1 MNTLHPIRIDEPHD
15 AISDRAADFFAQ
27 RRFGPWHDADQSALD
42 AWLAESDLHRVA
54 YLRLEGIAAR
64 TSHLAAIHTFKSGAR
79 SSRFQGM
86 SAGWS
91 KYRLYA
97 APLLIAAS
105 LTFVAPYVGSLVN
118 ALFEPPLRS
127 FSTDVG
133 GRTLLRF
140 GDGTEFELN
149 TNSAVHY
156 RMSNHERS
164 VWLDRGEVW
173 FHVAHDPKNPFVLN
187 VGSHRVSDLGTEFV
201 VRRNSANV
209 EVALLNG
216 RAILSTDG
224 MQTAML
230 TPGDDAVA
238 TTTAISVARKTPQE
252 LDDAL
257 AWRKGVLVFRSTRLE
272 DVIRE
277 VNRYSATQLVIADPS
292 VAALKFTG
300 EITTRD
306 FEDFLA
312 LAQAALCLRVDRQGD
327 EILISRMARKTKTL
341 AHNKRGE

>member
-1 MNTLHPIRIDEPHD
+1 MTTLHPIRTDEPHD
-15 AISDRAADFFAQ
+15 AISERAAEFFAQ
-27 RRFGPWHDADQSALD
+27 RRFGPWQEVDQSALD
-42 AWLAESDLHRVA
+42 AWLAESDIHRVA

-64 TSHLAAIHTFKSGAR
+64 TDHLAAIHAFRPGAKPF
-79 SSRFQGM
+79 RFQGV
-86 SAGWS
+86 SAAWS

-97 APLLIAAS
+97 APLLIAAT
-105 LTFVAPYVGSLVN
+105 LALAAPYAGPLI
-118 ALFEPPLRS
+118 AAWFEPPLRS
-127 FSTDVG
+127 FSTDIG

-149 TNSAVHY
+149 TNSAVRY
-156 RMSNHERS
+156 RMSNRERS
-164 VWLDRGEVW
+164 VWLDKGEVW
-173 FHVAHDPKNPFVLN
+173 FHVAHDPKNPFVLT
-187 VGSHRVSDLGTEFV
+187 VGNHRVSDLGTEFV
-201 VRRNSANV
+201 VRRNPGKV

-216 RAILSTDG
+216 RASLSTDG

-230 TPGDDAVA
+230 TPGDDAIA
-238 TTTAISVARKTPQE
+238 TAAAISVTRKTPQE

-277 VNRYSATQLVIADPS
+277 VNRYSTTPLVIADPS
-292 VAALKFTG
+292 VADLKFTG

-312 LAQAALCLRVDRQGD
+312 LAQAALHLRVDRQGD
-327 EILISRMARKTKTL
+327 EILISRMTGRTKTP
-341 AHNKRGE
+341 ARNKRGE

>member
-15 AISDRAADFFAQ
+15 AISERAAEFFAE
-27 RRFGPWHDADQSALD
+27 RRFGPWDDANQSALD

-54 YLRLEGIAAR
+54 YLRLEAIAAR
-64 TSHLAAIHTFKSGAR
+64 TDHLVAIHAFKPGAR
-79 SSRFQGM
+79 PFRFQGLGT
-86 SAGWS
+86 AWS

-105 LTFVAPYVGSLVN
+105 LALVAPYVSSLVA

-149 TNSAVHY
+149 TNSAVRY
-156 RMSNHERS
+156 RMSNRERS
-164 VWLDRGEVW
+164 VWLDKGEVW
-173 FHVAHDPKNPFVLN
+173 FHVAHDSKNPFVLT
-187 VGSHRVSDLGTEFV
+187 VGNHRISDLGTEFV
-201 VRRNSANV
+201 VRRNSGKV

-216 RAILSTDG
+216 RASLSTDG

-230 TPGDDAVA
+230 TPGDDAIA
-238 TTTAISVARKTPQE
+238 TATAISVTRKTPQE

-257 AWRKGVLVFRSTRLE
+257 AWRKGVLVFRSARLE

-277 VNRYSATQLVIADPS
+277 VNRYSTTQLAIADPA
-292 VAALKFTG
+292 VADLRFTG

-312 LAQAALCLRVDRQGD
+312 LAQTALHLRVDREGN
-327 EILISRMARKTKTL
+327 EILISRMNEGTKTL